1 MRCITT
7 ATFVLAASVLV
18 LGQTADPPAVEEVFR
33 QLPPNPHALEFLQ
46 MGLHGPMHPQVF
58 GTNIDGN
65 FIPAYKVG
73 GGVTA
78 PRGIKMPDPDY
89 PEKLRA
95 RGIEGAVLLWVVV
108 GTDGSPH
115 DITIGRSGG
124 FEFDKA
130 AIKAV
135 NKWRFK
141 PATKDGTPVA
151 ARINVEVNFR
161 LYH

>member
-1 MRCITT
+1 
-7 ATFVLAASVLV
+7 
-18 LGQTADPPAVEEVFR
+18 VEEVLR
-33 QLPPNPHALEFLQ
+33 QVPPDPHALDFVLLGWSP
-46 MGLHGPMHPQVF
+46 GLYIGAPV
-58 GTNIDGN
+58 
-65 FIPAYKVG
+65 YKVG

-108 GTDGSPH
+108 GEDRRPH

-124 FEFDKA
+124 LEFDKA

-135 NKWRFK
+135 GKWRFK

-151 ARINVEVNFR
+151 AQINVEVNFR